1 MYFPD
6 YGKLLSATTNLNKKA
21 SLEALDPKNAGAW
34 ISDQMKMIKFRL
46 THQDKEDENK
56 VFFYIIFF

>member
-6 YGKLLSATTNLNKKA
+6 YGKLLSASTNLNKKA

-34 ISDQMKMIKFRL
+34 IND
-46 THQDKEDENK
+46 
-56 VFFYIIFF
+56 